1 MNTHYLYPGQ
11 LIVFKEETLITTL
24 LGSCVAVALYDRQK
38 KIGGLNHYLI
48 DRLPDVNHATP
59 RYGCF
64 AIPELVRQLEELG
77 SQRKDLIARVYG
89 GANVA
94 EIAIGG
100 ESVGERNIQY
110 ALDFLRENGIPIQE
124 KDLGGN
130 SARTIKF
137 NTATGEVRI
146 TRPDDEMQS

>member
-1 MNTHYLYPGQ
+1 MA
-11 LIVFKEETLITTL
+11 I
-24 LGSCVAVALYDRQK
+24 ALYDRVK

-48 DRLPDVNHATP
+48 DRLPDIEHVTP

-64 AIPELVRQLEELG
+64 AIPELIRQLEALG
-77 SQRKDLIARVYG
+77 SIKRDLVARVYG

-100 ESVGERNIQY
+100 ESIGERNIQY
-110 ALDFLRENGIPIQE
+110 ALEFLKETGIPILE

-137 NTATGEVRI
+137 NTSTGEVRV
-146 TRPDDEMQS
+146 TRPDDETQS